1 MGGGSEGAA
10 RLDFF
15 GVKSPVWFARAR
27 LAGAAS
33 NNKPTR
39 SRLAEG
45 SRLHVLPSRSRPSTR
60 LDAWEGDLSAEAEI
74 ISSISSCV
82 CVLHDVARGGGQNK
96 KIARRSGTP
105 QGRRHAPTSP
115 KLWIPSRKGE
125 KKCAKVG
132 GGCIDVMRGGGLKN
146 DLLSRE

>member
-1 MGGGSEGAA
+1 MGWGSEGAA

-15 GVKSPVWFARAR
+15 GVKSTVGFACAR

-82 CVLHDVARGGGQNK
+82 CVYTMLRGGEGRIKKSRDVAALPRGGGMPLRRQNYGFLR
-96 KIARRSGTP
+96 ARGSKSV
-105 QGRRHAPTSP
+105 QG
-115 KLWIPSRKGE
+115 WGE
-125 KKCAKVG
+125 GA
-132 GGCIDVMRGGGLKN
+132 
-146 DLLSRE
+146 